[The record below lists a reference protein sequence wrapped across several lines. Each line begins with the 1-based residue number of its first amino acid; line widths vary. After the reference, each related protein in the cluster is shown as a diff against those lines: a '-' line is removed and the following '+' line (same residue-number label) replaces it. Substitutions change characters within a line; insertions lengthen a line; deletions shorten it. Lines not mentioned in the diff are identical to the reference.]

1 MLTQLEE
8 HDESS
13 LNVPMSLPWF
23 PCEPQSPQPGVCVC
37 VCERGRTMILAS
49 LPGIFCLIVTTPHYR
64 KLPKALLQACF
75 QIPL

>member
-8 HDESS
+8 HDESA
-13 LNVPMSLPWF
+13 LNVPMSLPWC

-37 VCERGRTMILAS
+37 ERGRTMISAA
-49 LPGIFCLIVTTPHYR
+49 LPGIFCLIVTMPHYR
-64 KLPKALLQACF
+64 KLPKASLLQACF